1 MKVLLTGFKK
11 IALTLLGLLPVVTA
25 AQEKNSLQSA
35 ACQAVQENMRPYFEG
50 GVPENIAEQYRKS
63 YGMNLP
69 DVVHR
74 LGSIEGPIG
83 KLVVQTFQAE
93 QNRATILLIHGYL
106 DNSSTWRTTTPA
118 LLSLGFNVV
127 LMDLPG
133 HGFSDGARA
142 DIGDFAEYREAVR
155 AGIRF
160 AHEWQ
165 PSQRLFLMGH
175 STGAGIEADVLLHG
189 TSPCPVSAVILVA
202 PLLRSAHWKAS
213 VTGMNLFGW
222 LVSKVHVSRNV
233 KVSVPD
239 QVNFMKSDPLQ
250 PENLP
255 THWVKSLRNWVQYME
270 STPATWNG
278 SALILTGDQ
287 DSVVDWQYNI
297 PFYGRAFPRA
307 KIVTFPGCGH
317 LIPHESPEI
326 QTVYLTAL
334 TDFLKRFL

>member
-1 MKVLLTGFKK
+1 MRR
-11 IALTLLGLLPVVTA
+11 IAVVLLGLLPVVKA
-25 AQEKNSLQSA
+25 ATEKNSLQTT

-50 GVPENIAEQYRKS
+50 GVPENVAEQYRKA
-63 YGMNLP
+63 YGMNMP
-69 DVVHR
+69 EMIHR
-74 LGSIEGPIG
+74 LGAVAGASGN
-83 KLVVQTFQAE
+83 LVVQTYQPE
-93 QNRATILLIHGYL
+93 QSQATILLVHGYL

-118 LLSLGFNVV
+118 LLALGFNVV
-127 LMDLPG
+127 LLDLPG
-133 HGFSDGARA
+133 HGFSDGTRA
-142 DIGDFAEYREAVR
+142 DIGDFAEYCEAVR
-155 AGIRF
+155 TGIRF
-160 AHEWQ
+160 AHAWQ
-165 PSQRLFLMGH
+165 PEQRLFLMGH

-222 LVSKVHVSRNV
+222 LIDKVKISRNV

-255 THWVKSLRNWVQYME
+255 THWVQALRKWVQYME
-270 STPATWNG
+270 GTPSTWNG

-297 PFYGRAFPRA
+297 PFYGRVFPRA
-307 KIVTFPGCGH
+307 KIVTIPGCGH
-317 LIPHESPEI
+317 LIPHESPDI
-326 QTVYLTAL
+326 QTAYLTSVI
-334 TDFLKRFL
+334 DFLKRFL

>member
-1 MKVLLTGFKK
+1 MKDLLSGFRR
-11 IALTLLGLLPVVTA
+11 IAIVLLGLLPVTKA
-25 AQEKNSLQSA
+25 STEKNSLQIA
-35 ACQAVQENMRPYFEG
+35 ACQAVRENMRPYFEG
-50 GVPENIAEQYRKS
+50 GVLENVAEQYRKS

-69 DVVHR
+69 DAVHR
-74 LGSIEGPIG
+74 LGAVAGASGN
-83 KLVVQTFQAE
+83 LAVQTYQPE
-93 QNRATILLIHGYL
+93 QSRATILLVHGYL

-133 HGFSDGARA
+133 LGFSDGPRA

-165 PSQRLFLMGH
+165 PDQKLFLMGH
-175 STGAGIEADVLLHG
+175 SMGAGIEADVLMHG

-202 PLLRSAHWKAS
+202 PLLRNAHWKAS

-222 LVSKVHVSRNV
+222 FVSKVKVSHNV

-239 QVNFMKSDPLQ
+239 QVYFMKSDPLQ

-255 THWVKSLRNWVQYME
+255 THWVQALRKWVKYME
-270 STPATWNG
+270 TTPSTWNG

-297 PFYGRAFPRA
+297 PFYGRVFPRA
-307 KIVTFPGCGH
+307 KIVTIPGCGH
-317 LIPHESPEI
+317 LIPHESSKI
-326 QTVYLTAL
+326 QNDYLTAVS
-334 TDFLKRFL
+334 DFLKFFL